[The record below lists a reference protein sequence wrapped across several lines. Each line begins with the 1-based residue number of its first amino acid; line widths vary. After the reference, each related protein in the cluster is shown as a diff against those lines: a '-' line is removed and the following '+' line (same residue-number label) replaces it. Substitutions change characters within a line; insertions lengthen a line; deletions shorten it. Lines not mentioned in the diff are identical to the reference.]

1 MAEGLVRL
9 EDNFRGRGDDL
20 YEALIHAHEGLSDAQ
35 SHTLNARLVL
45 ILANQIGDLTVLEE
59 AIGLARRNL
68 DGAQSSGRP
77 T

>member
-1 MAEGLVRL
+1 MAEGSVRL
-9 EDNFRGRGDDL
+9 EDNFRGRSDDF
-20 YEALIHAHEGLSDAQ
+20 YEALIHAHAGLGDAQ

-45 ILANQIGDLTVLEE
+45 ILANQIGNLAVLQE
-59 AIGLARRNL
+59 AITLARRSL